1 MMDDRSELL
10 RHIEKNEGKL
20 QNQIYVQFDFV
31 IEIVLKYIIFYV
43 TDYKSNITIRRRQTI
58 IIYITSNP
66 IVFDLQENG
75 FYCLLKE

>member
-31 IEIVLKYIIFYV
+31 IEIVLKYIIFILMII
-43 TDYKSNITIRRRQTI
+43 NQT
-58 IIYITSNP
+58 
-66 IVFDLQENG
+66 L
-75 FYCLLKE
+75 